1 MEDNMTNSLLR
12 ILAVDN
18 DQLILWALEKACKGR
33 ELDVKTSTSVE
44 LALEEIGKQH
54 FDLFLIDFNVRDK
67 DQLKLLEAI
76 DACCPY
82 VPIIIMTTTDAES
95 CELNDLIR
103 STRKKGAWHVLEK
116 PFSLDKMIS
125 FIEVIF
131 QDQGNVKVCLNSL
144 AHNYDQEKRQKLRR
158 PYVQAVNFSF
168 KTIVDGVSTRVMA
181 KGILTDISD
190 SGSCL
195 LAHEQ
200 LQPEQVISFEDEDL
214 QHCGF
219 ISWSVPIEEE
229 TYRCGVQFC

>member
-1 MEDNMTNSLLR
+1 MTKSLLK

-18 DQLILWALEKACKGR
+18 DELILWALEKACKGR

-44 LALEEIGKQH
+44 QALEEIGKHH
-54 FDLFLIDFNVRDK
+54 FDLFLIDFNLRDM
-67 DQLKLLEAI
+67 DQLELLEAI
-76 DACCPY
+76 DSCCPY

-144 AHNYDQEKRQKLRR
+144 THNYDQEKRQKLRR

-214 QHCGF
+214 QHCGL
-219 ISWSVPIEEE
+219 ISWRVPIEEE
-229 TYRCGVQFC
+229 TYRFGVQFC

>member
-1 MEDNMTNSLLR
+1 MKDSLLK
-12 ILAVDN
+12 ILAVDD
-18 DQLILWALEKACKGR
+18 DQLILWALVRACKGR
-33 ELDVKTSTSVE
+33 ELEVQTATTTEQAMTAIEKT
-44 LALEEIGKQH
+44 H
-54 FDLFLIDFNVRDK
+54 FDLFLLDFSLRDN
-67 DQLKLLEAI
+67 DQLELLKAI

-103 STRKKGAWHVLEK
+103 STRKNGAWHILEK

-131 QDQGNVKVCLNSL
+131 QDRGNVKVCLNSL
-144 AHNYDQEKRQKLRR
+144 THNYDQEKRLQLRR
-158 PYVQAVNFSF
+158 PHVQAVNFSF
-168 KTIVDGVSTRVMA
+168 KAIVDGVSTRVVS

-200 LQPEQVISFEDEDL
+200 LQPDQVISFEDEGLL
-214 QHCGF
+214 QCGF
-219 ISWSVPIEEE
+219 ISWSVPIEEG
-229 TYRCGVQFC
+229 TFRCGVQFY

>member
-1 MEDNMTNSLLR
+1 MTNSLLK

-33 ELDVKTSTSVE
+33 ELDVITSTTVE
-44 LALEEIGKQH
+44 QALEEISKHH
-54 FDLFLIDFNVRDK
+54 FDLFLIDLNLRDK
-67 DQLKLLEAI
+67 GQLELLEAI
-76 DACCPY
+76 DSCCPY

-95 CELNDLIR
+95 CELIDLIR
-103 STRKKGAWHVLEK
+103 SARQKGAWHVLEK

-131 QDQGNVKVCLNSL
+131 QDNGNVKVCLNSL
-144 AHNYDQEKRQKLRR
+144 THNYDQEKRQKLRR
-158 PYVQAVNFSF
+158 PYVQVVNFSF
-168 KTIVDGVSTRVMA
+168 QAIIDGVSERVMS

-195 LAHEQ
+195 LAHEK

-214 QHCGF
+214 QQCGF
-219 ISWSVPIEEE
+219 ISWSEPIEEE
-229 TYRCGVQFC
+229 TFRCGVQFY

>member
-1 MEDNMTNSLLR
+1 MEDNMKDSLLK
-12 ILAVDN
+12 ILAVD
-18 DQLILWALEKACKGR
+18 DDKLILWALEKACKGR
-33 ELDVKTSTSVE
+33 ELDVKTATSVE

-54 FDLFLIDFNVRDK
+54 FDL
-67 DQLKLLEAI
+67 
-76 DACCPY
+76 CPY

-168 KTIVDGVSTRVMA
+168 KTIVDGVSRRVVS

-200 LQPEQVISFEDEDL
+200 LQPDQVISFEDEDL
-214 QHCGF
+214 KQCGF

-229 TYRCGVQFC
+229 TFRCGLQFF

>member
-1 MEDNMTNSLLR
+1 MGDYMTNSLLK

-33 ELDVKTSTSVE
+33 ELDVITSTTVE
-44 LALEEIGKQH
+44 QALEEISKHH
-54 FDLFLIDFNVRDK
+54 FDLFLIDLNLRDK
-67 DQLKLLEAI
+67 GQLELLEAI
-76 DACCPY
+76 DSCCPY

-95 CELNDLIR
+95 CELIDLIR
-103 STRKKGAWHVLEK
+103 SARQKGAWHVLEK

-131 QDQGNVKVCLNSL
+131 QDNGNVKVCLNSL
-144 AHNYDQEKRQKLRR
+144 THNYDQ
-158 PYVQAVNFSF
+158 
-168 KTIVDGVSTRVMA
+168 VDGVSERVMS

-195 LAHEQ
+195 LAHEK

-214 QHCGF
+214 QQCGF
-219 ISWSVPIEEE
+219 ISWSEPIEEE
-229 TYRCGVQFC
+229 TFRCGVQFY

>member
-1 MEDNMTNSLLR
+1 MTKSLLR

-18 DQLILWALEKACKGR
+18 DKLILWALERACKGR
-33 ELDVKTSTSVE
+33 ELEVKTATSVE
-44 LALEEIGKQH
+44 QALEEISNHH
-54 FDLFLIDFNVRDK
+54 FDLFLIDFNLRDK
-67 DQLKLLEAI
+67 GQQELLEAI
-76 DACCPY
+76 DLCCPY
-82 VPIIIMTTTDAES
+82 IPIIIMTTTDAES

-103 STRKKGAWHVLEK
+103 ATRKKGAWHVLEK

-144 AHNYDQEKRQKLRR
+144 THNYDQEKRQKLRR
-158 PYVQAVNFSF
+158 PYVQVVNFSF
-168 KTIVDGVSTRVMA
+168 QAIIDGVSKRVMSR
-181 KGILTDISD
+181 GILTDISD

-200 LQPEQVISFEDEDL
+200 LQPEQVISFEDEVL
-214 QHCGF
+214 QQCGF
-219 ISWSVPIEEE
+219 VSWSVPIEEE

>member
-1 MEDNMTNSLLR
+1 MEVNMKDSLLK
-12 ILAVDN
+12 ILAVD
-18 DQLILWALEKACKGR
+18 DDKLILWALEKACKGR
-33 ELDVKTSTSVE
+33 ELDVKTATSVE

-54 FDLFLIDFNVRDK
+54 FDLFLIDFNLRDK
-67 DQLKLLEAI
+67 GHLELLEAI
-76 DACCPY
+76 DSCCPY

-144 AHNYDQEKRQKLRR
+144 THNYDQEKRQKLRR

-168 KTIVDGVSTRVMA
+168 KTIVDGVSRRVVS

-200 LQPEQVISFEDEDL
+200 LQPDQVISFEDEDL
-214 QHCGF
+214 KQCGF

-229 TYRCGVQFC
+229 TFRCGLQFF